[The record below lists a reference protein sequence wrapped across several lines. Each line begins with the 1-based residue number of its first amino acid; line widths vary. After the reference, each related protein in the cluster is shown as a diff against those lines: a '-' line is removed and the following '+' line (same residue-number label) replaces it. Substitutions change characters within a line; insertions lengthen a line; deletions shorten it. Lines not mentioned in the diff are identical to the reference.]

1 MIRTTCPYCG
11 VGCGLKITPD
21 GKGGAEVVG
30 RSRSSGQS
38 RAHLLQGRRARRD
51 AVARRPAAPSR
62 GRRPPRVVGRA
73 PSTPWRDGFREI
85 VARHGPDAVAFYV
98 SGPAPD
104 RGLLRRQQA
113 HQRLLG
119 HRQHR
124 HQFAALHGL
133 VGGRPQARLRQR
145 HRAGPLRGF
154 RAGRPRRAGRQQSR
168 LVPSRAVPAPGGG
181 QAGAAGHAHR
191 RRRSAPHRDLR
202 YRRPASGAAARQ
214 RRRPV
219 QRAAGRAAAPR
230 RDGPPLRR
238 QAHGRHGRRADRG
251 ARQRRWPV
259 RPARR
264 PTWRPSSTGSPGP
277 RRPSRSIPRA

>member
-21 GKGGAEVVG
+21 GKGGADVVG
-30 RSRSSGQS
+30 DPDHPANRGRICSKGAALGETLSLEDR
-38 RAHLLQGRRARRD
+38 LLHPEVDGRRVSWDSALD
-51 AVARRPAAPSR
+51 TVA
-62 GRRPPRVVGRA
+62 
-73 PSTPWRDGFREI
+73 DGFREI
-85 VARHGPDAVAFYV
+85 VDAPRPRRRRLLRLR
-98 SGPAPD
+98 PAPD

-124 HQFAALHGL
+124 HQLAALHGL

-145 HRAGPLRGF
+145 HRAGPLRGL
-154 RAGRPRRAGRQQSR
+154 RAGRPRRAGRQQPR

-191 RRRSAPHRDLR
+191 RRRPAPHRDLR
-202 YRRPASGAAARQ
+202 HRRPASGAAARQ

-219 QRAAGRAAAPR
+219 QCAAGRAAAPR
-230 RDGPPLRR
+230 R
-238 QAHGRHGRRADRG
+238 HGHA
-251 ARQRRWPV
+251 A
-259 RPARR
+259 
-264 PTWRPSSTGSPGP
+264 SSTST
-277 RRPSRSIPRA
+277 RSAWTTR